1 MGLKHYR
8 DLIIS
13 TFDKI
18 EEALKSG
25 NLDKA
30 KEYALYAIDVSSS
43 IRDVYGLALSRCLLA
58 MISML
63 SASKVEDFLRAIS
76 DKVMGWNL
84 NDALKIFEYMNDKYN
99 EAEARRLL
107 SIMYMICN
115 DFGKAIEEARR
126 ALNAS
131 LQIDDETIQAS
142 CKTTLACILMLSSI
156 EDYSENLNLNTE
168 VTRLLNEARRV
179 YRRLRDEKSIISSI
193 IWNIHAN
200 FMRIMERAHILQ
212 EMSRAKTMLDSI
224 GNRLASN
231 LVLDLIRVFEK
242 DEVSRSDLTC
252 KMGKILLIV

>member
-1 MGLKHYR
+1 MGLRYYR
-8 DLIIS
+8 DLITS
-13 TFDKI
+13 AFDKI
-18 EEALKSG
+18 EEALKNG
-25 NLDKA
+25 NLNKA
-30 KEYALYAIDVSSS
+30 REYALYVIDISSS
-43 IRDVYGLALSRCLLA
+43 IRDIYGLALSRCLLA
-58 MISML
+58 MINML
-63 SASKVEDFLRAIS
+63 SANKVEDFLRAIN

-115 DFGKAIEEARR
+115 DFNKAIEEARR

-142 CKTTLACILMLSSI
+142 CKTTLACILMLSSV
-156 EDYSENLNLNTE
+156 EDYSKNLNLNTE
-168 VTRLLNEARRV
+168 VTKLLNEARKV

-200 FMRIMERAHILQ
+200 FMRIMERTHILQ
-212 EMSRAKTMLDSI
+212 EMNRAKTMLDSI

-231 LVLDLIRVFEK
+231 LVLDLIKVLEK
-242 DEVSRSDLTC
+242 DEVSKNDLAC
-252 KMGKILLIV
+252 RVGKILLIV